1 MSDKYFLDTNIIVYS
16 FGDTEKS
23 HTAQDL
29 IRGALT
35 SGNGS
40 VSYQVIQEFVN
51 VASKKF
57 SEPIKIEDIRHYLRQ
72 VLFPLL
78 SVYSSQELHMSALD
92 ISERWQYSFYDSLI
106 IAGALS
112 IDCKIL
118 YSEDLQ
124 DGQKIYGLQVVNPF

>member
-1 MSDKYFLDTNIIVYS
+1 M
-16 FGDTEKS
+16 
-23 HTAQDL
+23 
-29 IRGALT
+29 
-35 SGNGS
+35 
-40 VSYQVIQEFVN
+40 SYQVIQEFVN

-78 SVYSSQELHMSALD
+78 SVYSSQELYMSALD